1 MYICRI
7 KIQPYEDTVLYLSN
21 LYCFAYF
28 ISADHPYGNRHYR
41 KVLSWE
47 ELTFGDII
55 QEKYG
60 HN

>member
-28 ISADHPYGNRHYR
+28 IGIDYPHAIVTIVGSLVG
-41 KVLSWE
+41 